1 MHGNR
6 RYVKLAW
13 IGLASGL
20 ALATLPS
27 PARAEIVAPTA
38 GRGFL
43 AVAPDGTPRV
53 AFLSGRDVVIA
64 RRGPSGWTFP
74 GVGRVPPG
82 KAVIAG
88 LVVDGQGRTSVLLEA
103 EDGSWLALAGRG
115 GKLRVVARPRKG
127 ASFGPAGLTLDA
139 AARPALAYAL
149 RLASGKTY
157 LRLVRT
163 DARGRLR
170 TSPVTKKGFPSSA
183 EAPGA
188 VPVLVQGRLHVVET
202 FTSAAIDW
210 QPQRNG
216 GWLGQYLFASGIG
229 SPVGR
234 IAAAASG
241 ASLWSAWTQVSSN
254 AISVL
259 LTLSAKT
266 QETNVV
272 LEHGIFV
279 SLLLDAGRPEVGA
292 SDWVQI
298 GDSFAYAGV
307 LADESGPFAEVDGR
321 LDGYTSAPAGRRQLL
336 LSTDVGLQWF
346 EAPARPSIRV
356 SLSADASGRLTGRV
370 EGATGGL
377 VQLYREKPTGP
388 RAYVANAELVA
399 DGSFSAQDEPP
410 ASPTFYRAVY
420 VDNATAIP
428 YASLLRTPVG

>member
-64 RRGPSGWTFP
+64 RRGSSGWTFP

-88 LVVDGQGRTSVLLEA
+88 LVVDEQGRTSVLLEA
-103 EDGSWLALAGRG
+103 EDG
-115 GKLRVVARPRKG
+115 
-127 ASFGPAGLTLDA
+127 AGLALDA

-370 EGATGGL
+370 EGATGAL

-428 YASLLRTPVG
+428 YASLLR

>member
-1 MHGNR
+1 MHENK

-13 IGLASGL
+13 IGLAIAL
-20 ALATLPS
+20 ALAALPS
-27 PARAEIVAPTA
+27 PARADLVAPTA
-38 GRGFL
+38 NRGFL
-43 AVAPDGTPRV
+43 AVGPDGTPRV

-64 RRGPSGWTFP
+64 RRGPSDWTYP
-74 GVGRVPPG
+74 SVGRVPPG

-88 LVVDGQGRTSVLLEA
+88 LVVDGKGRASALLEA
-103 EDGSWLALAGRG
+103 EDGSWLALAARG
-115 GKLRVVARPRKG
+115 ARLRVVARPPNG
-127 ASFGPAGLTLDA
+127 ASFGPAGLMLDA
-139 AARPALAYAL
+139 AGRPAFAYAL
-149 RLASGKTY
+149 RLASAKTY
-157 LRLVRT
+157 LRLVST
-163 DARGRLR
+163 NVRGRLR
-170 TSPVTKKGFPSSA
+170 TRPVTKKGFPSSV

-210 QPQRNG
+210 QPQRKG
-216 GWLGQYLFASGIG
+216 GWVGQYLFASGIG

-234 IAAAASG
+234 VAAAASG
-241 ASLWSAWTQVSSN
+241 ASLWSAWTQVSSDTV
-254 AISVL
+254 SVL
-259 LTLSAKT
+259 LTLSART
-266 QETNVV
+266 QETTVV

-307 LADESGPFAEVDGR
+307 LADESGPFCEFDGR
-321 LDGYTSAPAGRRQLL
+321 LDGYAAAPAGKRQLL
-336 LSTDVGLQWF
+336 LSTDIGLEWF

-356 SLSADASGRLTGRV
+356 TFSADASGRLSGRV

-377 VQLYREKPTGP
+377 VQIYRETPTWP
-388 RAYVANAELVA
+388 RAYVANAEVAA
-399 DGSFSAQDEPP
+399 DGSFSARDEPP

-420 VDNATAIP
+420 VDHATAIP